1 MGKSRPYIDKKQA
14 ASYSLVYRNAEAGQ
28 ETSDRQWIESSK
40 GVGVGRPDAEAVLQQ
55 ADTDPRASHI
65 PRWFQDEVDD
75 ISEDRRK
82 ELIELGFPDDGY
94 DYLKHM
100 RVLGKGQASLEG
112 AEAHADPEVGPSTF
126 VSALSTEKP
135 GEDRKAFDAR
145 QLVLHQA
152 AQDVV
157 EAAQSAGGV
166 SAFSKELTKL
176 HKPTQAEIDELERLV
191 SHYQEVEDNGEGQG
205 DLLDDFVLSA
215 TLAPSVVPGSTQAE
229 LRGQD
234 IAASESDADSAA
246 DESDNDSSDSYASSS
261 EAVSE
266 GVISRLGSHAGA
278 GPRKLGSIAST
289 YWRPERQD
297 RKENLSVIDERFEA
311 MAIEY
316 DSDDIGELDDEEGN
330 GVATVDQFDNLLDDF
345 LAQHPTQDH
354 NHEAGYA
361 YNTAG
366 RKSAGDAEPLDRA
379 AVVKTKELLRI
390 AEEEEEAPAKPST
403 SGTRIIDDAPEQRW
417 DCESV
422 LSLRS
427 NLDNHPGVISEQS
440 NRRYRSAGGKIRL
453 AAKTGLPVSSAEDDR
468 LLDFETYSQTT
479 SASAAQPRLK
489 GESSEE
495 KKQRKGAVKEAKREA
510 RSAKKELKTMF
521 KEEAVKQHKRMA
533 APPSSIVPLS

>member
-1 MGKSRPYIDKKQA
+1 MGKSKPYIDRKQA

-28 ETSDRQWIESSK
+28 ETTDRQWIESSK

-55 ADTDPRASHI
+55 ADTAPRAPFI

-112 AEAHADPEVGPSTF
+112 AEAHADAEVGPSTF
-126 VSALSTEKP
+126 VSALNTEKP

-215 TLAPSVVPGSTQAE
+215 TLAPSVVPGSTHAE
-229 LRGQD
+229 LR
-234 IAASESDADSAA
+234 
-246 DESDNDSSDSYASSS
+246 
-261 EAVSE
+261 AVSE
-266 GVISRLGSHAGA
+266 EVISRLGSHAGA

-330 GVATVDQFDNLLDDF
+330 GLATVNQFDNLLDEF

-379 AVVKTKELLRI
+379 AVIKTKELLRI

-422 LSLRS
+422 LSMRS

-453 AAKTGLPVSSAEDDR
+453 AAKTGLPISSAEDDR
-468 LLDFETYSQTT
+468 SLDFETYSRTT

-495 KKQRKGAVKEAKREA
+495 KKQRKGAVKEAKRQA

>member
-1 MGKSRPYIDKKQA
+1 MGKSRPYIDRKQA

-55 ADTDPRASHI
+55 ADTAPRAPYI

-82 ELIELGFPDDGY
+82 EVIELGFPDDGY

-112 AEAHADPEVGPSTF
+112 AEAHVDAEVGPSTF
-126 VSALSTEKP
+126 VSALNTEKP

-215 TLAPSVVPGSTQAE
+215 TLAPSVVPDGTQAE
-229 LRGQD
+229 PRGQN
-234 IAASESDADSAA
+234 IAASESEADSAA
-246 DESDNDSSDSYASSS
+246 DESDNDSYASSS

-266 GVISRLGSHAGA
+266 DVISRLGSHAGA

-330 GVATVDQFDNLLDDF
+330 GVATVDQFDKLLDEF

-379 AVVKTKELLRI
+379 AVIKTKELSRI

-403 SGTRIIDDAPEQRW
+403 SATRIIDDTPEQRW

-453 AAKTGLPVSSAEDDR
+453 AAKTGLPISSTEDDR
-468 LLDFETYSQTT
+468 SLDFETYSRTT

-489 GESSEE
+489 GETSDE